1 MSKNG
6 FITYHKIKEYFMDRV
21 RENVNADFAGMIPPE
36 SSEVLPDDICD
47 FINMLV

>member
-21 RENVNADFAGMIPPE
+21 RENVNADFAHKRGYIG
-36 SSEVLPDDICD
+36 SG
-47 FINMLV
+47 FK